1 MSAKNR
7 IIGEANHMNGMS
19 NNVSEYMADD
29 NNNQEVR
36 FDSNQSREIGVFN
49 NYPLR
54 KKFGSVGN
62 FLNMNNQ

>member
-7 IIGEANHMNGMS
+7 IIGEGNHMVGMS
-19 NNVSEYMADD
+19 NNVSEHSAH
-29 NNNQEVR
+29 NNNNLKVR
-36 FDSNQSREIGVFN
+36 FDSNQSHEIGVFN

-62 FLNMNNQ
+62 FLNMNN